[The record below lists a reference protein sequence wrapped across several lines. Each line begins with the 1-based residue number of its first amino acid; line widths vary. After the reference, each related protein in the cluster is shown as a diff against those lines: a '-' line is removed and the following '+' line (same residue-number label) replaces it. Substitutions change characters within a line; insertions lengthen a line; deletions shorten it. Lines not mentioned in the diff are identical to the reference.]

1 MKILINVPDIKH
13 INGGVTNHY
22 RGLMPY
28 WTENV
33 HYNYIGKRREGG
45 NGKYWLLY
53 DIIKFVFRILL
64 WRPDVILLNPSLNKS
79 AVIRDSIFFKIAI
92 VLRVKVSVMFHGWSY
107 DYAEKINKEKFC
119 CLFNHAKCIFVLA
132 RDFKE
137 QLLSWGINIPIILT
151 TTKVDDRMILDY
163 DVKKRFG
170 DVTNFLFLGRIV
182 VEKGIYETLD
192 TFRKIVATYPN
203 SRLKVVGD
211 GSDFEYMNEYVKAHK
226 IPNVDIAGNLNGRK
240 LIDAFKESDFY
251 IFPTAHAE
259 GMPTSLLEA
268 MAFGLPVLTRPVGG
282 IKDFFE
288 NGKMGIITE
297 SKDPDEYYKFIC
309 DMISNKQKVLEI
321 SRYNHQYAID
331 HFLASS
337 VARRMENTLRKYF

>member
-22 RGLMPY
+22 KGLMPY

-53 DIIKFVFRILL
+53 DIIKFVFRILF
-64 WRPDVILLNPSLNKS
+64 WKPDVILLNPSLNKS
-79 AVIRDSIFFKIAI
+79 AVIRDSIFFFFFIET
-92 VLRVKVSVMFHGWSY
+92 RVKVSVMFYGWSY
-107 DYAEKINKEKFC
+107 DYASKINNEKFC

-132 RDFKE
+132 HDFKE
-137 QLLSWGINIPIILT
+137 QLLSWGINTPIILT

-163 DVKKRFG
+163 DVKKRSG
-170 DVTNFLFLGRIV
+170 SVTNFLFLSRIV

-192 TFRKIVATYPN
+192 TFHKIVMTYPD
-203 SRLKVVGD
+203 SRLKIVGN
-211 GSDFEYMNEYVKAHK
+211 GAEFKNMSEYVKLHN
-226 IPNVDIAGNLNGRK
+226 IPNVDITGNLGGNE
-240 LIDAFKESDFY
+240 LINAFKKSDFY
-251 IFPTAHAE
+251 IFPTYTE

-268 MAFGLPVLTRPVGG
+268 MAFGLPALTRPVGG

-337 VARRMENTLRKYF
+337 VARRMENTLTKQL